1 MVYRNESWGKQ
12 NPNKINLPENILK
25 KGKNIIAI
33 RLIDNWGSTGDF
45 EKIKDFGIY
54 DQSKKII
61 GFSDLWKFKTTS
73 YLVNQSFHILKNGTL
88 MFLEVHHHHQGQHN
102 PNLFKPLRWLKFL
115 PLQLNLLHR

>member
-12 NPNKINLPENILK
+12 NPNTINLPENILK

-54 DQSKKII
+54 NQSKKII

-73 YLVNQSFHILKNGTL
+73 YLVNQSFHILKNGIDEIVKPVAMKKSSFSPSTL
-88 MFLEVHHHHQGQHN
+88 FNGMIAPIVPYAL
-102 PNLFKPLRWLKFL
+102 
-115 PLQLNLLHR
+115 